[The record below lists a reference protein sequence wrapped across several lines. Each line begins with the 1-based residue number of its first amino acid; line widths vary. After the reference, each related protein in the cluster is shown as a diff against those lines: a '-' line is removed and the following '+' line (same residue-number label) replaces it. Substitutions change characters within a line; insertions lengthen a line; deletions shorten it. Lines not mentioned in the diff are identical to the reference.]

1 MYVAVAHDCWNDR
14 IYKAGFDTAQDAA
27 KWLDNFTDHD
37 RFELSYREEKD
48 DDKKGISD
56 AAAGAAAGIAGGR
69 GLRARD
75 LLPGND

>member
-14 IYKAGFDTAQDAA
+14 VYKAGFDTAQDAA

-48 DDKKGISD
+48 DGETEIQDFREGCD
-56 AAAGAAAGIAGGR
+56 
-69 GLRARD
+69 RD
-75 LLPGND
+75 SSR